1 MEEWSE
7 LEQLVSKRKFTGSCK
22 RTNIT
27 DAPRY
32 KHKKGSTYLVSR
44 IMSDVV
50 REGPIFDHCVKM
62 LGWTPEQVTLN
73 KNIVCKPHVDRNKG
87 ISAIAFVGDFTGG
100 ALLVRESDSDT
111 TRRFDQPYTWYY
123 YSGRDLHWN
132 EEITSGTKYSVVCY
146 RKTDI

>member
-7 LEQLVSKRKFTGSCK
+7 LEQLVSKRRFQGTSK

-32 KHKKGSTYLVSR
+32 KHKNGSTFLVTR

-50 REGPIFDHCVKM
+50 REGPIFDQCVTM
-62 LGWTPEQVTLN
+62 LGWTPQQIALN

-87 ISAIAFVGDFTGG
+87 QSAIAFVGEFSGG
-100 ALLVRESDSDT
+100 ALLVQEGDT
-111 TRRFDQPYTWYY
+111 IRRFDQPYTWYY

-132 EEITSGTKYSVVCY
+132 EEITSGTKYAVVCY
-146 RKTDI
+146 RKKGV